1 MSVCSCICCLGVFDD
16 ILIFGWRLCI
26 VGIVYKPLLLCPA
39 PNALALCH
47 LPLPPLAFLISKC
60 FDRVCRSCSWR
71 FGGELSEGWSTC
83 WAKLRLVCQYN
94 GAWST
99 LKVCASAVC
108 QVKNG
113 LYLCLR
119 CFLVPP
125 AITAW
130 TFKSY
135 LCPNPL
141 CLFFGVSL
149 YYFEVFKAKTF
160 WRWKPATEGNN
171 Y

>member
-1 MSVCSCICCLGVFDD
+1 MYLLFGSRQWHFDIRLAAVYCGNCIQGTPTVSCTQCSCPV
-16 ILIFGWRLCI
+16 
-26 VGIVYKPLLLCPA
+26 PSA
-39 PNALALCH
+39 
-47 LPLPPLAFLISKC
+47 LPPLAFLISKC

-125 AITAW
+125 PITAW